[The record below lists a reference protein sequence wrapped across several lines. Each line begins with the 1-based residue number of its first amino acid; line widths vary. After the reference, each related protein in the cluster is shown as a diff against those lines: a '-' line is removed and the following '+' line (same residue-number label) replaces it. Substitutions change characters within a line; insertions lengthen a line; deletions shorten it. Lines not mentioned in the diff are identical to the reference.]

1 MPGCACCQR
10 HTVAARLLRPTRDH
24 IALTLSDR
32 DVVTAATRS
41 ADLLRKVRALPLSL
55 VDHAAAPAS
64 TARVNTVTAR
74 TDRVDVDALLIRPD
88 GCVAWALPTGQDP
101 DATTLVR
108 ALGTWFGQPA

>member
-1 MPGCACCQR
+1 MRGDRPTWLFELTDAVGCRYRGARAAGPGRGRQCPAASGRQR

-24 IALTLSDR
+24 IALTLSDP

-74 TDRVDVDALLIRPD
+74 TDR
-88 GCVAWALPTGQDP
+88 
-101 DATTLVR
+101 
-108 ALGTWFGQPA
+108 